1 MKILQTIL
9 LTRSRDYLH
18 SNSLCGKQNSV
29 EQQLV
34 NIGVRSRQNN
44 DRRKSCRASK
54 ITNLKNLRLTDRIA
68 IMKQSTGRKQ
78 WKHFVWNRTVLNQ
91 QCAEDNTTIKKTAEH
106 APTTGS
112 VWQLQSY
119 LHSFCDLDGNNKIFS
134 LDCLNQ
140 LSTVKRIFWWEFC
153 SSVFFSDVGRKF
165 LHVRAGAV
173 ACNTYQC
180 SSLDKKNWSWRRT
193 IPQKEGFLLFTGD
206 VLITFF
212 VPRIN
217 ETCTPVR
224 DLLARTMVML
234 LNCKL
239 WIFCRRSR

>member
-1 MKILQTIL
+1 
-9 LTRSRDYLH
+9 
-18 SNSLCGKQNSV
+18 
-29 EQQLV
+29 
-34 NIGVRSRQNN
+34 
-44 DRRKSCRASK
+44 
-54 ITNLKNLRLTDRIA
+54 
-68 IMKQSTGRKQ
+68 MKQSTGR
-78 WKHFVWNRTVLNQ
+78 KHFVWNRTVLNQ
-91 QCAEDNTTIKKTAEH
+91 QCAEDNTTIKKK
-106 APTTGS
+106 
-112 VWQLQSY
+112 LQSMHPP
-119 LHSFCDLDGNNKIFS
+119 LVQCDNCNLTSIHSVIWIKQQNIFTR
-134 LDCLNQ
+134 CLNQ

-180 SSLDKKNWSWRRT
+180 SSLCNWQKKLIIWTRT
-193 IPQKEGFLLFTGD
+193 IPQKEGFWLLTGD